1 MSSEINETLNEF
13 LGQVIIVK
21 LRNKKTIQ
29 GNLQDFDSGMNL
41 ILTNSKDITEKDPKN
56 LDKIIVRSD
65 NIMAVS
71 LHDKFNS
78 SERKDDASI

>member
-13 LGQVIIVK
+13 LGAVIIVK

-41 ILTNSKDITEKDPKN
+41 ILINSKDITEKDPKN
-56 LDKIIVRSD
+56 LDKIIIRSD

-71 LHDKFNS
+71 LRDKFNS
-78 SERKDDASI
+78 LERKEDVQI

>member
-13 LGQVIIVK
+13 LGEVIIVK

-65 NIMAVS
+65 NIMAIS
-71 LHDKFNS
+71 LSDKFNS
-78 SERKDDASI
+78 IERKDDASI

>member
-13 LGQVIIVK
+13 LGEVIIVK

-56 LDKIIVRSD
+56 LDKIIIRSD
-65 NIMAVS
+65 NITAVS
-71 LHDKFNS
+71 LRDKFNS
-78 SERKDDASI
+78 IERKDDASI

>member
-13 LGQVIIVK
+13 LGEVIIVK

-56 LDKIIVRSD
+56 LDKIIIRSD

-71 LHDKFNS
+71 LRDKFNS
-78 SERKDDASI
+78 IERKDDASI

>member
-13 LGQVIIVK
+13 LGAVIIVK

-29 GNLQDFDSGMNL
+29 GNLQDFDSGMNFIL
-41 ILTNSKDITEKDPKN
+41 INSKDITEKDPKN
-56 LDKIIVRSD
+56 LDKIIIRSD

-71 LHDKFNS
+71 LRDKFNS
-78 SERKDDASI
+78 LERKEDVQI